1 MFESSYRSI
10 SKEYKKKEI
19 TGATLRNYVKSIKLF
34 CEMNDILIPWKKI
47 TRGLPRGRK
56 YAEDRAPTIE
66 EIRRVIEYPDR
77 RIKATVFTMASSGI
91 RVGAWDYLRWGHI
104 IPIERQGQIVAAKII
119 VYAREDEEYF
129 SFITPEAYNELQ
141 KWMIYR
147 KESGETID
155 SQSWVMRNIWDTKR
169 GYMKGLVTAPKK
181 LKPSGVKRLMEDAL
195 WTQGLRKKLQE
206 GKRRHEFQTD
216 HGLRKWFKTRC
227 ELSRMQPINIEELM
241 NHSTGISDS
250 YYRVTES
257 QLLEDYLNAVP
268 FLTISSENRLFWK
281 IAKLST
287 VMIYWKE
294 TRMK

>member
-1 MFESSYRSI
+1 MIGFFDSSIFREIPYRNAAEAFYDI
-10 SKEYKKKEI
+10 AKNDNIWTLNNVRKFLQVYKERVERKEI
-19 TGATLRNYVKSIKLF
+19 TGATIRNYVKSIKLF

-77 RIKATVFTMASSGI
+77 RIKAIVFTMVSSGI
-91 RVGAWDYLRWGHI
+91 RVGAWDYLRWSHI
-104 IPIERQGQIVAAKII
+104 TPIERNGQVVAAKIS
-119 VYAREDEEYF
+119 VYAGSEEEYF
-129 SFITPEAYNELQ
+129 SFVTPESYHELN

-155 SQSWVMRNIWDTKR
+155 TQSWVMRNIWDTKR

-181 LKPSGVKRLMEDAL
+181 LKSSGVKRLMEDAL
-195 WTQGLRKKLQE
+195 WTQGLRKKLEE

-227 ELSRMQPINIEELM
+227 ELSRMQAINI
-241 NHSTGISDS
+241 T
-250 YYRVTES
+250 
-257 QLLEDYLNAVP
+257 
-268 FLTISSENRLFWK
+268 
-281 IAKLST
+281 KLST
-287 VMIYWKE
+287 VMIYWKG